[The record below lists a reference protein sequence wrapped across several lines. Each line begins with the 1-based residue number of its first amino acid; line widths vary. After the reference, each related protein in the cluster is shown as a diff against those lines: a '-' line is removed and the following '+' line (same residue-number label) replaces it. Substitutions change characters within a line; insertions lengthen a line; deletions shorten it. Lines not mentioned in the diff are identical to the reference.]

1 MPKHLF
7 PSLGSAARAVAITAA
22 LALPNLTQAATVS
35 FVQHASGPVTVEVDG
50 FDRDPSIEPGNCLG
64 PATDPNQCA
73 SVGENLYGIWPTSTP
88 RTGPADTYLAFL
100 TAAGTGAVSA
110 VVQLYWSI
118 DGVAFM
124 QSYFQADPSD
134 FPAVPVGYLGITETG
149 GPQDITDLFSNGGGV
164 PVPVPEGLRIFAQTD
179 AEPAPEPASMLLLT
193 TGLLGAGLA
202 RRRTRLA

>member
-1 MPKHLF
+1 LSKHLLPF
-7 PSLGSAARAVAITAA
+7 LGTIARTAA
-22 LALPNLTQAATVS
+22 IAATVALPTLAQAATVS

-64 PATDPNQCA
+64 PSTDPNLCA
-73 SVGENLYGIWPTSTP
+73 SVGENLFGIWPTSTP

-100 TAAGTGAVSA
+100 TTPGTGAVSA

-134 FPAVPVGYLGITETG
+134 FPTVPVGYLGITETG
-149 GPQDITDLFSNGGGV
+149 GLQDITDLFSNGGGV

-179 AEPAPEPASMLLLT
+179 AEPAPEPASLLILA